1 MNRQAFHAPVATRIA
16 IDPNAEFERWAH
28 FRRSLKMT
36 LISAGVAALLL
47 GLVVALAAARANL

>member
-1 MNRQAFHAPVATRIA
+1 MNRHAFHAPIASRIA
-16 IDPNAEFERWAH
+16 IDPNAEVERWAH

-47 GLVVALAAARANL
+47 GLVVALAAARVSF